1 MSVLVWAMIGIA
13 IWHLVVLLPD
23 RFYGGIIGA
32 FLAALG
38 GALLSGYLLPS
49 PGFSD
54 ANPPGVHEAI
64 WPIPGTLV
72 AVAVLYVFGARR
84 EKEQTRREPPAQRRA
99 A

>member
-13 IWHLVVLLPD
+13 VWHLVVLLPD

-49 PGFSD
+49 PGIPD
-54 ANPPGVHEAI
+54 GNPPAVQSAI

-72 AVAVLYVFGARR
+72 AVAVLYAWGARR
-84 EKEQTRREPPAQRRA
+84 EARNGGSP
-99 A
+99 